1 MTHDDFVNEKLFE
14 RNFMVESLNGIDD
27 WMNSLTMSLLNMGQD
42 AKLYKRQ
49 KIADFKILKFFH
61 PIFTAPHY
69 ISNYYFP
76 VTCPPYPLPL
86 LFIQKAFMQNISC
99 R

>member
-27 WMNSLTMSLLNMGQD
+27 WMNLLTMSLLNMRQD

-49 KIADFKILKFFH
+49 TNKLQILKF
-61 PIFTAPHY
+61 
-69 ISNYYFP
+69 
-76 VTCPPYPLPL
+76 
-86 LFIQKAFMQNISC
+86 
-99 R
+99 